1 MEEIFLIASHTPN
14 IEQQQLLR
22 NLVFKLKKNNQKVLI
37 ISHTH
42 VPEDIIKLAD
52 YYFYDS
58 ENPLLEVW
66 KHTEGFNFYRSES
79 FKIESQFNID
89 RWDNYGLAACRLLY
103 FGLFICKNLGYKKIH
118 WLEYDTDFNNLE
130 EFKKVSNYLDEYDS
144 VSFKINEFNSFPI
157 ISGQWISFNV
167 SKYDYNDLNFDHD
180 NLLKTFKEG
189 TTAGMSE
196 ILIYKELISKKNKLL
211 LLKSDID
218 TNNLFLNLSANLDY
232 HSGYYKN
239 FHLIPCVIKD
249 TNNVILFGDN
259 KTDQDIKFEIIVN
272 NTFISFKIAAGHWR
286 YINLCTLNELVKIK
300 FYMNN
305 KFLRE
310 LDFENDIPKEEFRLK
325 SIFTKQ

>member
-22 NLVFKLKKNNQKVLI
+22 NLIFKLKNNNQKVLI

-66 KHTEGFNFYRSES
+66 KHTEGWNYFTNDI
-79 FKIESQFNID
+79 FKIDTQFSIS
-89 RWDNYGLAACRLLY
+89 RWENYGLAACRLLW
-103 FGLFICKNLGYKKIH
+103 FGLSICKSLGYQKVH
-118 WLEYDTDFNNLE
+118 WLEYDTDFNDLE
-130 EFKKVSNYLDEYDS
+130 EFKKVSNYLDEYDN
-144 VSFKINEFNSFPI
+144 VSFKLNDFNEFPL
-157 ISGQWISFNV
+157 ISGQWIGFNLN
-167 SKYDYNDLNFDHD
+167 KYDYNDLNFDYT
-180 NLLKTFKEG
+180 NLLKVFKEG

-211 LLKSDID
+211 LLESDID
-218 TNNLFLNLSANLDY
+218 TNNLFLNLSTNLSY
-232 HSGYYKN
+232 HSGYHKN
-239 FHLIPCVIKD
+239 FYLIPCVIKD
-249 TNNVILFGDN
+249 TNDVILFGNN
-259 KTDQDIKFEIIVN
+259 KTNQDITFEIILN
-272 NTFISFKIAAGHWR
+272 DTFISFKIKPGHWR
-286 YINLCTLNELVKIK
+286 YINLCPLDKLIKLK
-300 FYMNN
+300 FYIDN

-325 SIFTKQ
+325 SIFTKH

>member
-14 IEQQQLLR
+14 VEQQQLLR
-22 NLVFKLKKNNQKVLI
+22 NLVFKLKNNNQKVLI

-42 VPEDIIKLAD
+42 VPDDIVKLAD

-66 KHTEGFNFYRSES
+66 KHTEGWNYFANEF
-79 FKIESQFNID
+79 FIINSQFSIS
-89 RWDNYGLAACRLLY
+89 RWENYGLAACRLLY
-103 FGLFICKNLGYKKIH
+103 FGLFICKNLGYKKVH

-130 EFKKVSNYLDEYDS
+130 EFKKISNYLNEYDN
-144 VSFKINEFNSFPI
+144 VSFKLNEFNSFPV
-157 ISGQWISFNV
+157 ISGQWMGFNID
-167 SKYDYNDLNFDHD
+167 KYDYNDLNFDYD
-180 NLLKTFKEG
+180 NLLKVFKEG

-196 ILIYKELISKKNKLL
+196 VLIYKELILKKNKLL
-211 LLKSDID
+211 LPESDID

-232 HSGYYKN
+232 HSGYHKN
-239 FHLIPCVIKD
+239 FHLIPCVIEN
-249 TNNVILFGDN
+249 TNNVILFGNN
-259 KTDQDIKFEIIVN
+259 KSNQDIEFEIIVN

-305 KFLRE
+305 EFLRE
-310 LDFENDIPKEEFRLK
+310 LDFENDIPKEEFKLK